1 MAEKNGNWAP
11 HPAATFVA
19 LDFETA
25 DRYPD
30 SACSIGI
37 VRVEGGQVR
46 QTLHRLI
53 RPPRKEMENS
63 WVHGITWAHVAKEP
77 PFESVWR
84 DIQAILEGAEFI
96 AAHNAG
102 FDKKVLNTCL
112 VAAGMAEVTT
122 PFQCTVKLARRVWKL
137 PRNNLP
143 TVCEHLSIRLKHH
156 DAGSDAEACAR
167 IVIAAAQELAGQS
180 AGAGE

>member
-1 MAEKNGNWAP
+1 MAEKNGGWAP
-11 HPAATFVA
+11 HPLATFVA
-19 LDFETA
+19 MDFETA

-37 VRVEGGQVR
+37 VRVEGGLVR

-53 RPPRKEMENS
+53 RPPRKDIENS

-84 DIQAILEGAEFI
+84 DICAILDGAEFI

-112 VAAGMAEVTT
+112 LAAGLPEVTT

-167 IVIAAAQELAGQS
+167 IVIAAAVELAQQS
-180 AGAGE
+180 AAAES